1 MIQWA
6 FVLFL
11 QKKSSPFVLEVRQA
25 VPAEEMDVDIEPV
38 QEERVDREHVD
49 IVPVGRD
56 CCNAK
61 DLVIAEKETEIARLK
76 TILHEKNNEIR
87 RLKRLSTEGGVYRE
101 LRPANAESDLVKVFK
116 RDNNREEV
124 SAQMTQVILGETM
137 KNRLSSRS
145 WSHNYD
151 QL

>member
-11 QKKSSPFVLEVRQA
+11 QKKNSPFVLEVQQA
-25 VPAEEMDVDIEPV
+25 VPIPEMDVDLDPVDEEPV
-38 QEERVDREHVD
+38 NE
-49 IVPVGRD
+49 

-61 DLVIAEKETEIARLK
+61 DLVIAEKDAEIARLK
-76 TILHEKNNEIR
+76 TILHEKDNEIR
-87 RLKRLSTEGGVYRE
+87 RLKRRSTEGGACRQ
-101 LRPANAESDLVKVFK
+101 LRPSTAETDLVKLFK
-116 RDNNREEV
+116 RENNREEV

-145 WSHNYD
+145 RSHYYNSNYYNH
-151 QL
+151 